1 MDLDIFMVVTIVVTA
16 MLVVGAFAAYVVELR
31 RSGSAPWTEW
41 YNDRVVPM
49 YRGRGR
55 PVT

>member
-1 MDLDIFMVVTIVVTA
+1 MDLDIFVLVTIVVTA

-41 YNDRVVPM
+41 FNDRVVPM
-49 YRGRGR
+49 YQGRRR
-55 PVT
+55 PVS

>member
-1 MDLDIFMVVTIVVTA
+1 MDLDIFVLVTIIVTA
-16 MLVVGAFAAYVVELR
+16 MLVVGAFATYVIELR
-31 RSGSAPWTEW
+31 RSGSTPWTEW
-41 YNDRVVPM
+41 FNDRVVPM